1 MSTTLRIMVLLVG
14 FLGAPSG
21 GAQEAFEI
29 SPLRVE
35 TAKGSHDLTVE
46 LALTPAQQAQ
56 GVMFRP
62 EMAADAGML
71 FVHPRPRLLTM
82 WMRNTLIPLDMVF
95 AGPDGTVIHV
105 VERTIPLSAK
115 TISSRKPAKA
125 VLELNA
131 GTVARLGIRPG
142 DRLVHPMLNGES

>member
-56 GVMFRP
+56 GLMFRP

-131 GTVARLGIRPG
+131 GTVARLDIRPG